1 MTKILCV
8 LIGGV
13 MTLTNPAW
21 AQKSG
26 AGPDIA
32 FLNSGKIVPTTLPFS
47 EAVQVNGTLYLSG
60 QLGNIPGTM
69 KLVSGGIKQEA
80 RQTMDNIKTVLEA
93 HGYGLRNLVKCTVML
108 ADISEWSAFNEVY
121 QSYFKDQFPARSAF
135 ATNGLALG
143 ARVEVDCIA
152 TSRPNPE

>member
-1 MTKILCV
+1 MHLNRLQYAMFAGLV
-8 LIGGV
+8 LV
-13 MTLTNPAW
+13 SNLTL
-21 AQKSG
+21 AQKS
-26 AGPDIA
+26 PSTE

-47 EAVQVNGTLYLSG
+47 EAVKVNDTLYLSG

-69 KLVSGGIKQEA
+69 KLVPGGIREET

-93 HGYGLRNLVKCTVML
+93 HGYTLRNLVKCTVML
-108 ADISEWSAFNEVY
+108 ADISEWAAFNDIY
-121 QSYFKDQFPARSAF
+121 KTYFDKQYPARSAF

-152 TSRPNPE
+152 AAS